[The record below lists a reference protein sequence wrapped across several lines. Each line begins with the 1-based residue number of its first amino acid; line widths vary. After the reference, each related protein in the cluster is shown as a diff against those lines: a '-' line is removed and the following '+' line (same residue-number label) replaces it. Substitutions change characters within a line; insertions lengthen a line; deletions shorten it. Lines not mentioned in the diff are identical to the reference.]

1 MNIAQ
6 VQILAGMA
14 STLLY
19 VSSTLPMLS
28 RAFRTRDL
36 ASYSFAHIMLTNAG
50 NWVYWVYV
58 VGLPVG
64 PVWLLHAFNTTAAG
78 LMLALYLRYVKGWGR
93 RARSSAPATPLTTVE
108 MLVLS
113 VDCCG

>member
-1 MNIAQ
+1 MNITQ
-6 VQILAGMA
+6 VQIIAGMA

-28 RAFRTRDL
+28 RAFRTRNL
-36 ASYSFAHIMLTNAG
+36 GSYSLAHIALTNVG

-64 PVWLLHAFNTTAAG
+64 PVWLLHGFNTTAAG
-78 LMLALYLRYVKGWGR
+78 LMLILYLRYEKGWGR
-93 RARSSAPATPLTTVE
+93 RARVSAPPTPLTTVE

-113 VDCCG
+113 VDCCR

>member
-1 MNIAQ
+1 MDIPQ
-6 VQILAGMA
+6 VQIIAGMA

-36 ASYSFAHIMLTNAG
+36 ASYSFAHIMLTNVG
-50 NWVYWVYV
+50 NWVYWLYV
-58 VGLPVG
+58 ASLPVG
-64 PVWLLHAFNTTAAG
+64 PIWLLHGFNTTAAG
-78 LMLALYLRYVKGWGR
+78 LMLIMYLRYAKGWGR
-93 RARSSAPATPLTTVE
+93 RAQSRAPATPLTTVE

-113 VDCCG
+113 VECCQ